1 MKTLLMLKRTMKNII
16 KNTMHIVQEL
26 RLQELIFLH
35 NHLKLNYKS
44 FYLSATTFDVILSH

>member
-1 MKTLLMLKRTMKNII
+1 MKTLLMLRRTMKNVT

-35 NHLKLNYKS
+35 NHLKLNYK
-44 FYLSATTFDVILSH
+44 